1 MSPGLPCLPEDEVR
15 AQGSVS
21 WVLSDAPGVGGDPGD
36 RKTSKTNPLP
46 LRESHGEFCLPA
58 VTREACPLEGNFLA
72 PARALKA
79 GLLKKITLEVSL
91 KRRL

>member
-46 LRESHGEFCLPA
+46 LRESHGEFCPPGWG
-58 VTREACPLEGNFLA
+58 T
-72 PARALKA
+72 
-79 GLLKKITLEVSL
+79 KIPHAAQP
-91 KRRL
+91 K